1 MNFFPMFLRMAD
13 RDVIVVGGGE
23 TAAQKVRLLRKTGA
37 RVTVHAPELCRELR
51 NLVAFEEVIHADE
64 PLSVASFEGA
74 ALVFL
79 ATGCPGIDA
88 SLHPLVR
95 QARALVNVVDQ
106 PHLCEANT
114 PSIVD
119 RSPLVVAIGT
129 EGAAPI
135 LGRQLKTRIEQI
147 LEPDLGRL
155 VRLAGGLRPS
165 VAQLVPKEQRR
176 AFWRW
181 VFAGAPRQLFVTGR
195 EQEAAELIGKAI
207 GQHGSPEGDEEGLL
221 SLVPYTSRMADLMT
235 LRAVQ
240 RLQEADVV
248 IHRRGDNTLLELA
261 RRDAERFEMADAMNA
276 SKRVMFDV
284 AHGSRVVWL
293 LPHRELAAA
302 VNLLSCAHEI
312 VPHVELPNAS

>member
-1 MNFFPMFLRMAD
+1 MFLRMAD

-23 TAAQKVRLLRKTGA
+23 TAAQKVRLLRKSGA
-37 RVTVHAPELCRELR
+37 RITVHAPELCHELR
-51 NLVAFEEVIHADE
+51 QLVALGDVIHADG
-64 PLSVASFEGA
+64 PLGVVTFEGA

-95 QARALVNVVDQ
+95 TARALVNVVDQ

-135 LGRQLKTRIEQI
+135 LGRQIKTRIEQI

-155 VRLAGGLRPS
+155 VRVAGGLRPT
-165 VAQLVPKEQRR
+165 VARLVPKEQRR

-181 VFAGAPRQLFVTGR
+181 VFAGPPRHMFATGH
-195 EQEAAELIGKAI
+195 ETQAAEMIGKAI
-207 GQHGSPEGDEEGLL
+207 GQHGSPDGDDEGLL
-221 SLVPYTSRMADLMT
+221 SVVPYTSRMADLMT

-248 IHRRGDNTLLELA
+248 IHRRGDTALLELA

-276 SKRVMFDV
+276 AKRAMFDV
-284 AHGSRVVWL
+284 GEGARVVWL
-293 LPHRELAAA
+293 LPHQELAAA
-302 VNLLSCAHEI
+302 VNLLSCAHEV
-312 VPHVELPNAS
+312 VPHVDMPSSS